1 MIPLTP
7 KNILLFILF
16 WIPTLILFIFLF
28 KWIKGQNKTVF
39 KRYDWFYWCRT
50 CQKWIPKEEVVTAK
64 NGRLLCPY
72 CHQAVRVRARQPR
85 RRKA

>member
-7 KNILLFILF
+7 KNILLLILL
-16 WIPTLILFIFLF
+16 WIPTLILFYFLF
-28 KWIKGQNKTVF
+28 KWIKGQNKTAF

-64 NGRLLCPY
+64 NGQLLCPF
-72 CHQAVRVRARQPR
+72 CHKQVRVKARQY